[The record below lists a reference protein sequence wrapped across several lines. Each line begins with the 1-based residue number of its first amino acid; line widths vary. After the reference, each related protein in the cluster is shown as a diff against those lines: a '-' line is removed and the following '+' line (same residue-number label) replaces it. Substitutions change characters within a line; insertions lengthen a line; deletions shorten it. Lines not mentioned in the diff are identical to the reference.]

1 VEDAVIGAVCR
12 QCVFALVSKRPRRQT
27 ESVKFLAYSLLLLG
41 FATLSAHARLGE
53 TEEQIISRFGTP
65 ADAPKFEDDLPG
77 VTYKLFSK
85 QNFNIYVGLIDGK
98 SAYECYQ
105 ADSGVDDSLI
115 KQLLAIE
122 SEGHRWGRPQKW
134 SDWNSG
140 RIRDDGAVAY
150 VWKSAFIAE
159 SKEFADMES
168 ARRKKMADNR
178 KPRVDGF

>member
-1 VEDAVIGAVCR
+1 VKLLVC
-12 QCVFALVSKRPRRQT
+12 
-27 ESVKFLAYSLLLLG
+27 SLLLLG
-41 FATLSAHARLGE
+41 FATLSARARLGE
-53 TEEQIISRFGTP
+53 TEDQIISRFGTP
-65 ADAPKFEDDLPG
+65 ADAPKFEGDLPG

-105 ADSGVDDSLI
+105 TDSGVDNALI
-115 KQLLAIE
+115 RQLLDIE
-122 SEGHRWGRPQKW
+122 SEGHKWGRPQKW

-159 SKEFADMES
+159 SKEFAEMES
-168 ARRKKMADNR
+168 ARRKETADAR